1 MMAPA
6 LKNNFGGFV
15 VGLAGA
21 LKKILP
27 EKTKLT
33 KPVYGMASKNPEIT
47 DFVKNDPYAY
57 K

>member
-6 LKNNFGGFV
+6 LKNTVGSFV

-27 EKTKLT
+27 QKMRLT
-33 KPVYGMASKNPEIT
+33 KPIYGLASRNP
-47 DFVKNDPYAY
+47 
-57 K
+57 